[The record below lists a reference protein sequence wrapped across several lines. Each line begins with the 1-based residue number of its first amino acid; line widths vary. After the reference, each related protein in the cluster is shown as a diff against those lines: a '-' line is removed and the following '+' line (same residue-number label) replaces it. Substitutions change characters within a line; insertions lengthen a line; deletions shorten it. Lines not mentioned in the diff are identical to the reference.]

1 MRPGARPGRGAGP
14 RGRAARPAAGATRP
28 AAQLGSDFPTLRNLH
43 PNSGAGVRPPARA
56 APGLPRSPQ
65 TGRVPAAAPPAPRR
79 ARPAAPRRLRGPR
92 PTCALSTGA
101 QPWARGPRSRA
112 AAAAASSPGRGGSAG
127 GRCSPRG
134 GAAPSGRAPVRGGG
148 SCNSGRAGGSAP
160 GCGEGGAGR
169 GPSGVGT
176 SERGRLRR
184 ERRDCWRGWGVA
196 GGTGG
201 RGRACPRCCPP
212 RAGPRAWTSRQ
223 RVPSAASPAGAR
235 GGSGAAHPGNWAS
248 ERFPRG
254 PRGSESGGGLG
265 TARRTRAF
273 RVFSP
278 HGQLPFKAQA
288 PHVAPQPRARA
299 PVSHLPSFWGP
310 PAPPPRTGLETPRA
324 SWNRG
329 HQRAPLLQR
338 PGGRACRPCG
348 RRPPP
353 TCPDPRGQPSSR
365 TSPTCPVPLGPSPAP
380 PPLPPAGRF
389 VSTFT
394 ATSHRRFQAHGDFIK
409 RLMMGCGV
417 LLATHPPPA
426 HPHALLPLNP
436 PCSLRDGHPPPTPG
450 QPSFLPS
457 QRPRAGG
464 RPQAGTEQAR
474 PGQERSP
481 RCKI

>member
-1 MRPGARPGRGAGP
+1 M
-14 RGRAARPAAGATRP
+14 
-28 AAQLGSDFPTLRNLH
+28 
-43 PNSGAGVRPPARA
+43 
-56 APGLPRSPQ
+56 
-65 TGRVPAAAPPAPRR
+65 
-79 ARPAAPRRLRGPR
+79 
-92 PTCALSTGA
+92 
-101 QPWARGPRSRA
+101 ARGPRSRA

-184 ERRDCWRGWGVA
+184 ERRGCWRGWGVE

-201 RGRACPRCCPP
+201 HGRACPRCCPP

-223 RVPSAASPAGAR
+223 RVPSAPSPAGAR
-235 GGSGAAHPGNWAS
+235 GGSGAAHPGNWES

-265 TARRTRAF
+265 TACRTRAF

-310 PAPPPRTGLETPRA
+310 LPPEPAWRRRAPPGTGVTSAPRCCSDPGDRPAGLA
-324 SWNRG
+324 D
-329 HQRAPLLQR
+329 A
-338 PGGRACRPCG
+338 A
-348 RRPPP
+348 RRPPARTP
-353 TCPDPRGQPSSR
+353 EGSRAPARPLPARSLSDPRR
-365 TSPTCPVPLGPSPAP
+365 
-380 PPLPPAGRF
+380 PLPHSRRRDALFPHLQPLP
-389 VSTFT
+389 T
-394 ATSHRRFQAHGDFIK
+394 AASK
-409 RLMMGCGV
+409 RMEI
-417 LLATHPPPA
+417 LLNA
-426 HPHALLPLNP
+426 
-436 PCSLRDGHPPPTPG
+436 
-450 QPSFLPS
+450 
-457 QRPRAGG
+457 
-464 RPQAGTEQAR
+464 
-474 PGQERSP
+474 
-481 RCKI
+481 